1 MTTFSNVLF
10 ISVLWTCMH
19 HVSTQS
25 YPIIH
30 SSKSIEVE
38 EGHTLEVR
46 CSVSANGGP
55 PKALYWRGVWK
66 SEDEIHQEWAD
77 NFTRTLIIKNITG
90 KDAGIYQCFYNSS
103 TLQTKKGLSI
113 RVISKLATGARCH
126 SKQFLCESDK
136 VCIPMEQRCNKHPDC
151 IDGSDERNCQY
162 AKCEDMFICQNQRC
176 INKTLVCDSQHID
189 HCGDW
194 SDEYCLITDDQYPQ
208 TEVINATSN
217 LPSDKTQMSWLK
229 TTVYAVIGCTVGTVL
244 LISVI
249 VVIVF
254 RFRMKSFPRSAERML
269 RQYHRTVSSQNQ
281 QDNNQN
287 AIEMDPF
294 LSASST
300 YGNIIV
306 NVNNGIQYI
315 PRSEISPIGV
325 PPSYSDVEREI
336 NMGRGSPPPLYSTID
351 RNPAREVINFNNYI
365 IHESSIASACATCL
379 PSLSRDSSILS
390 EGELYV
396 QQTRPTSNT
405 CSVSVQTS
413 SDEPEGRTRENSRS
427 CQCQSITVQNGAIL
441 LTDLCS
447 PHENC
452 ESLQS
457 ESIQTDNASCGR
469 VCQLNVQDG
478 AIVLT
483 SDTVHSN
490 PPCVDSQEI
499 QRENQDNVNAS
510 IRAEGNNHN
519 EVQGNVNSEIQGN
532 NSSEECPSSMESGP
546 AQIQVEGGQIVLRG
560 NIVPT
565 ETVSVSQ
572 QTGGTTSSP
581 PHIAIQE
588 GQVVLQ

>member
-1 MTTFSNVLF
+1 
-10 ISVLWTCMH
+10 
-19 HVSTQS
+19 
-25 YPIIH
+25 
-30 SSKSIEVE
+30 
-38 EGHTLEVR
+38 
-46 CSVSANGGP
+46 
-55 PKALYWRGVWK
+55 
-66 SEDEIHQEWAD
+66 
-77 NFTRTLIIKNITG
+77 
-90 KDAGIYQCFYNSS
+90 
-103 TLQTKKGLSI
+103 
-113 RVISKLATGARCH
+113 
-126 SKQFLCESDK
+126 
-136 VCIPMEQRCNKHPDC
+136 
-151 IDGSDERNCQY
+151 
-162 AKCEDMFICQNQRC
+162 
-176 INKTLVCDSQHID
+176 
-189 HCGDW
+189 
-194 SDEYCLITDDQYPQ
+194 
-208 TEVINATSN
+208 
-217 LPSDKTQMSWLK
+217 
-229 TTVYAVIGCTVGTVL
+229 
-244 LISVI
+244 
-249 VVIVF
+249 
-254 RFRMKSFPRSAERML
+254 MKSFPRSAERML
-269 RQYHRTVSSQNQ
+269 RQYHRTGSSQNQ

-532 NSSEECPSSMESGP
+532 NSSEECPSSMDSGP